1 LTTHHLGPHPIVA
14 HFLARLNLASIVNH
28 TVGSGRETC
37 LDHGT
42 TLAVLVHNVLDS
54 PAPLYRIAQWAEPVA
69 PHVLSLTPE
78 QKRSLNDD
86 RVARMLDALV
96 SERARGLW
104 FRVALRLIKQFKIQT
119 QRVHQDTTT
128 VTFHGHYA
136 GSVAEPRI
144 TQGHNKDHRP
154 DLKQFV
160 FGLSVSSDG
169 AVPLTHQVFSG
180 NRSDDTAH
188 RSNLEELRALLD
200 KSDFIYVADSKL
212 GSSAN
217 LQEIVAHG
225 GRFVTVLARTRK
237 EDQLFRDQLRK
248 TGMRWKTIVKIP
260 NKRRQSE
267 PPDVYASGGG
277 TQKTAE
283 GFRLIWIR
291 SNAKALEDQ
300 TLRSKRLAQAKQA
313 LAELRLRLNRR
324 RLRAPKAIRLK
335 ARDILQ
341 HTGMAPFIHITLKR
355 QVHERLKHLKV
366 GRPSANDRVRRI
378 KVLHWSLKV
387 DIDRQ
392 RLRQEKRTD
401 GVFPLVTNLST
412 TTPKKEVL
420 LIYKYQPYV
429 EKRFSQLKTDLE
441 VAPVYLKKPR
451 RCAGLVHA
459 YFVALAVASLI
470 ERSVRQGMQREKIEA
485 LPLFPEGRMTSTPT
499 CPRILE
505 AFRDVRWN
513 EFKKGEETI
522 CFPIQL
528 TALQKTL
535 LKLLDVPVDLYR

>member
-14 HFLARLNLASIVNH
+14 HFLERLNLASIVNQ
-28 TVGSGRETC
+28 TVGSSRESC

-42 TLAVLVHNVLDS
+42 TLAALVHNVLDS
-54 PAPLYRIAQWAEPVA
+54 PAPLYRISQWAEPVA
-69 PHVLSLTPE
+69 PQALSLTAE

-86 RVARMLDALV
+86 RVARMLDAIV

-104 FRVALRLIKQFKIQT
+104 FRLALRMIKQFKIET

-128 VTFHGHYA
+128 VTFHGHYT
-136 GSVAEPRI
+136 GSVSEPRI
-144 TQGHNKDHRP
+144 TEGHNKDHRP

-180 NRSDDTAH
+180 NRSDDTVH

-200 KSDFIYVADSKL
+200 RSDFVYVADSKL

-237 EDQLFRDQLRK
+237 EDQTFRDQLRK
-248 TGMRWKTIVKIP
+248 SGTRWKTILTIA
-260 NKRRQSE
+260 NKRRQND
-267 PPDVYASGGG
+267 PPDVYASCRGM
-277 TQKTAE
+277 TKTAE
-283 GFRLIWIR
+283 DFRLIWIR
-291 SNAKALEDQ
+291 SSAKALEDQ
-300 TLRSKRLAQAKQA
+300 AFRAKHLDQAKHA

-324 RLRAPKAIRLK
+324 RLRAAKAIRLK
-335 ARDILQ
+335 IREILQ
-341 HTGMAPFIHITLKR
+341 HHGMEPFLQVRLQR
-355 QVHERLKHLKV
+355 QVHERLKHLKR
-366 GRPSANDRVRRI
+366 GRPSADAKVRRE
-378 KVLHWSLKV
+378 KVLLWSLKV

-401 GVFPLVTNLST
+401 GVFPLVTNLPS
-412 TTPKKEVL
+412 TPKKEVL

-429 EKRFSQLKTDLE
+429 EKRFSQFKTDLE

-470 ERSVRQGMQREKIEA
+470 ERSVRQGMRREKIEE

-505 AFRDVRWN
+505 AFRDVQWHQ
-513 EFKKGEETI
+513 FQKGEETI

-535 LKLLDVPVDLYR
+535 LRLLEIPIDLYR